1 MTLFGSANIHPIN
14 KSSPPLC
21 CQPINKKWT
30 TYQCPQLSF
39 NPKTGIYLKEIS
51 FKSFGVNKILRII
64 QSGNHPVRK
73 LSNLL
78 PTWFSSLT
86 VRQPIEA
93 PPTFSHQLTSN
104 QLITIQSLP
113 GSVHW
118 QFGKVD
124 QSETLPS
131 CCHQRLFP
139 LSPVS
144 IQIYSF
150 IRSIVF
156 RLDSYWTL
164 LNFSMKYKKK

>member
-1 MTLFGSANIHPIN
+1 MTLFGSANI
-14 KSSPPLC
+14 
-21 CQPINKKWT
+21 QPINKKWT

-104 QLITIQSLP
+104 QLITIHHYLVQFIDSLAKLTNRRHFLHVVINDCFHCLLLAFKYIH
-113 GSVHW
+113 SFEV
-118 QFGKVD
+118 
-124 QSETLPS
+124 
-131 CCHQRLFP
+131 LF
-139 LSPVS
+139 LGL
-144 IQIYSF
+144 ILIELY
-150 IRSIVF
+150 
-156 RLDSYWTL
+156 
-164 LNFSMKYKKK
+164 